1 MRACFPLLVMLSV
14 SLCLSLFS
22 LLLDFILLSSIM
34 AIFLKKIACMS
45 PKKEEKIEV
54 LHGLSGDK
62 HGDVIRTYFLKKYFE
77 NKE

>member
-1 MRACFPLLVMLSV
+1 
-14 SLCLSLFS
+14 
-22 LLLDFILLSSIM
+22 M
-34 AIFLKKIACMS
+34 AIFFKKIACMS